1 MEKLKLFLCVFEGFK
16 KQEYLYLVDSVVRK
30 LGKEEASV
38 ASRNRQPV
46 LTLKHFISQHFVH
59 QFHRESHLEV
69 SIKQLKPMSLN
80 LLISVRSI
88 E

>member
-38 ASRNRQPV
+38 ASRNRQPKV
-46 LTLKHFISQHFVH
+46 TLKHFI
-59 QFHRESHLEV
+59 
-69 SIKQLKPMSLN
+69 
-80 LLISVRSI
+80 
-88 E
+88 